1 VATTSFLHAIHS
13 RIRSR
18 AAEPATKR
26 KLSEM
31 RRSKNFHPEWG
42 YVPAARGFLVAV
54 AIGAIAGGGVVLS
67 LVDVPTGQASVAAHT
82 LAAPAQALI
91 GATEAAQPHQ
101 QLIVGS
107 TMDSGAD
114 DRLGSAVNESITNP
128 KIVEP
133 ASIAPLSDVGPNDA
147 SAKIATP
154 PSAAAA
160 PAENKTTKNRRVARH
175 AERTV
180 ERGGYGAWGWGGH

>member
-1 VATTSFLHAIHS
+1 MFAGSGK
-13 RIRSR
+13 
-18 AAEPATKR
+18 PATKR

-31 RRSKNFHPEWG
+31 RRAKNVHPEWG
-42 YVPAARGFLVAV
+42 YVPAANRFLVAV

-82 LAAPAQALI
+82 LAVPVQAPI
-91 GATEAAQPHQ
+91 GTSEAARPHPQP
-101 QLIVGS
+101 IVES

-114 DRLGSAVNESITNP
+114 DRLGAAVNESSTSP
-128 KIVEP
+128 KMVEL
-133 ASIAPLSDVGPNDA
+133 AGIAPLTDVGPNDA
-147 SAKIATP
+147 SVKVATP

-160 PAENKTTKNRRVARH
+160 PAENKMTKNRRIARH

-180 ERGGYGAWGWGGH
+180 ERGGYGAWGWGGSASHSY